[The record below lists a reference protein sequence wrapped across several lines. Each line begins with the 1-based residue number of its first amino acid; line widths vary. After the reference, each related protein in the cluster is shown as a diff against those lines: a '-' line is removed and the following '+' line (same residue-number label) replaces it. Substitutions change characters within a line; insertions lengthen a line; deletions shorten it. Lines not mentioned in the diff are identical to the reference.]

1 MCRRSRTCNSR
12 SWTSHTSQ
20 QAPTARPTPAEVR
33 GHLGPDLHPASG
45 LTRRYF
51 PGHGHRAG
59 VPRFVGDEVHRL
71 HNAHTWDEVKK
82 TKQLIAVTVPHAAK
96 CPTPG
101 TSTLGRGRNA
111 PVVGARSPGS
121 AKHCACRPAPG
132 PQEAPGRTPT

>member
-1 MCRRSRTCNSR
+1 MSSLQIRG
-12 SWTSHTSQ
+12 
-20 QAPTARPTPAEVR
+20 EVR
-33 GHLGPDLHPASG
+33 QRGSKPGRVILRRDAVGNVVGPDLHPGSG